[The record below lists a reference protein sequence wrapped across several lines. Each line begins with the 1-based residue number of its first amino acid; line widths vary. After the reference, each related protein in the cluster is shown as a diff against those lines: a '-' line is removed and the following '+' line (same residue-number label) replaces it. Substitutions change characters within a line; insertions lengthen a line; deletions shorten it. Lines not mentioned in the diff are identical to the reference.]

1 MEKKFARLNYY
12 EMLDL
17 KPEATFFEV
26 RHAYNTALQVY
37 QTDSL
42 ISYSFFTPEERKE
55 ILGLLEK
62 AYLTLINEKKRQDYD
77 DELIRLGVISEVV
90 KKPAVKTP
98 VSIFDINREPGK
110 SGTGK
115 SAVAELKTKVSEN
128 KLVGEVLSQQE
139 LGGADLRKI
148 RNELA
153 ISLESIAQQ
162 TKIRIDYLN
171 GLEEDNAAALP
182 AAVFLKGFLKA
193 YLKCLCIEPVDEI
206 CTKYINRLAFAGKKA

>member
-1 MEKKFARLNYY
+1 MEKKFAKLNYY

-17 KPEATFFEV
+17 KPDATFFEV

-42 ISYSFFTPEERKE
+42 ISYSFFAPEERKE

-77 DELIRLGVISEVV
+77 DELIRLGVISEIV

-110 SGTGK
+110 SGAGK
-115 SAVAELKTKVSEN
+115 SAVAELKTRVSEN
-128 KLVGEVLSQQE
+128 KLVAEVLSQQE

-148 RNELA
+148 RHELA

-162 TKIRIDYLN
+162 TKIRIDYLS